1 MVVSGFIPS
10 AFTTFESD
18 FGISASYT
26 ALIITAVSVTK
37 IFTVIPLTYYF
48 GKGHIPR
55 NLAKLLFLL
64 AIGALFSALPWVI
77 LGSDGLNNDE
87 VLCLDSPK
95 LCSVANSDRQYYV
108 WFVIIGQVIQAIG
121 ASCQYTLFPAFINNN
136 SPSKRGSF
144 YVSFIYASGPIGA
157 AIGFLWM
164 GSSVDSGMWGLPF
177 IVIAFLYLLLVPLLW
192 TFPAS
197 LQGPEDSEL
206 DDEVLFASWNDFKEN
221 ARTIFTKRVWWCVAL
236 ALSSEAFMLEGYAS
250 LGPKYVESFFGVS
263 AGFAGILVGV
273 VLVPAVSV
281 LSAKKEFISLLRL
294 CFLGCYWTNTRRV
307 D

>member
-1 MVVSGFIPS
+1 MLIIFAAMVVSGFIPS

-26 ALIITAVSVTK
+26 AVIITAVSVTK
-37 IFTVIPLTYYF
+37 IFSVIPLTYYL

-64 AIGALFSALPWVI
+64 ALGSLVSALPWVI
-77 LGSDGLNNDE
+77 LGSGGLENDDF
-87 VLCLDSPK
+87 VCLDSARI
-95 LCSVANSDRQYYV
+95 CSVEASSNQDYV
-108 WFVIIGQVIQAIG
+108 WFVIVGQIIQAIG

-136 SPSKRGSF
+136 SPAGKGSF

-157 AIGFLWM
+157 ALGFLWM
-164 GSSVDSGMWGLPF
+164 GSSVDNGMWGLPF
-177 IVIAFLYLLLVPLLW
+177 LITAFLYLLLVPLLW

-197 LQGPEDSEL
+197 LSEAN
-206 DDEVLFASWNDFKEN
+206 EARQEENVLFASWDDFKHS
-221 ARTIFTKRVWWCVAL
+221 AGTIFSRPVWWCVAL

-263 AGFAGILVGV
+263 AGLAGIIVGV
-273 VLVPAVSV
+273 VLVPAVSNYLSYIIVYGLLTADGV
-281 LSAKKEFISLLRL
+281 L
-294 CFLGCYWTNTRRV
+294 
-307 D
+307 